1 MMPVILPTPDEFSAM
16 SWHAQNRTRAAMQRL
31 LRAYGIPT
39 KPTYADRKRAYAAKH
54 AAWAKAVRKEAKR
67 LERAL

>member
-1 MMPVILPTPDEFSAM
+1 MPVLAPTPDEFSAM

-31 LRAYGIPT
+31 LRAYGMPM
-39 KPTYADRKRAYAAKH
+39 KPTYADRKRAYVAKH
-54 AAWAKAVRKEAKR
+54 AAWAKSVRDEAKR